1 MCGNLSGAG
10 MVEAATSV
18 LTGWESFY
26 VIVGSS
32 GAALIGLQF
41 VVIVLIADVRIE
53 GGSGEGI
60 AAFGTPTVVHFGSA
74 LAVSAF
80 MSAPWGGLAGVRTAL
95 ALVALSGIG
104 FVIRALIRARRQ
116 QAYKPVLEDWIWH
129 TLLPLTAYSTILISM
144 LMAGIHTH
152 GAFFAVAIAALGLL
166 FIGIH
171 NAWDTV
177 VWIVINSKPELRDR
191 Q

>member
-10 MVEAATSV
+10 MVEATTSV
-18 LTGWESFY
+18 LSGWESFY

-53 GGSGEGI
+53 GGSSEGI

-95 ALVALSGIG
+95 ALVALAGIG

-129 TLLPLTAYSTILISM
+129 TLLPLTAYSMILISM
-144 LMAGIHTH
+144 LMAGIHTL

-177 VWIVINSKPELRDR
+177 VWIVVNSKPELRDR

>member
-1 MCGNLSGAG
+1 

-18 LTGWESFY
+18 LSGWESFY

-41 VVIVLIADVRIE
+41 VVIVLIADVRVDT
-53 GGSGEGI
+53 GSDEGI

-80 MSAPWGGLAGVRTAL
+80 MSAPWGGLSGVRVAL
-95 ALVALSGIG
+95 GLVALAGIG
-104 FVIRALIRARRQ
+104 FVLRALIRARQ
-116 QAYKPVLEDWIWH
+116 QKAYKPVLEDWIWH
-129 TLLPLTAYSTILISM
+129 TVLPLTAYSMILIAM
-144 LMAGIHTH
+144 ILARLHTL
-152 GAFFAVAIAALGLL
+152 GAFFTVAIAALGLL

-177 VWIVINSKPELRDR
+177 VWIVINSKPGLRDGKEE
-191 Q
+191 